1 MVRLSCGE
9 TPLAAPGA
17 AGYNARLMFFL
28 TPRYLKQGR
37 QFAKDA
43 RKVLAYKCD
52 LWSPEQV
59 QSFEAAIERLEGA
72 TKDRSVE
79 AVEKAARELDALCQV
94 NLPPVSDAGW
104 RENVEV
110 FLVAIVVAL
119 GVRTY
124 FIQPFTIPTG
134 SMFPTLNGIIG
145 YPTQTP
151 PPNPLVRAWDL
162 AWRGRTWVDETVQA
176 DEVIQLVQ
184 EATRYLVFSYTRVV
198 TDRNTYFLH
207 IPVATA
213 RDHFELRPGRR
224 LRAGESLVRG
234 YHETGDHVFVDKF
247 TYHFRKPRRE
257 EVFVFNTAGIA
268 TIENRSNPSAPSQFY
283 IKRLSGEPLDPLR
296 IDPPNLYVGDQLAP
310 GESFAR
316 VMSMKNEYGGYANGF
331 PSFLMPIMQSAA
343 EVFTVPPEMYFA
355 LGDNSYHSSDSRD
368 WGPVPQR
375 NIVGRGV
382 FVYWPFRPH
391 FGPIR

>member
-1 MVRLSCGE
+1 
-9 TPLAAPGA
+9 
-17 AGYNARLMFFL
+17 MFFL
-28 TPRYLKQGR
+28 TPRYLKHGR

-43 RKVLAYKCD
+43 RKVLAYKSD
-52 LWSPEQV
+52 IWSPEQGV
-59 QSFEAAIERLEGA
+59 SFEAAIEKLEQA
-72 TKDRSVE
+72 TKAKSKEQVE
-79 AVEKAARELDALCQV
+79 AAARDLDALCHA
-94 NLPPVSDAGW
+94 NIPPVSNAAW

-145 YPTQTP
+145 YPLQAP
-151 PPNPLVRAWDL
+151 PPNPVVRVWD
-162 AWRGRTWVDETVQA
+162 AIWRGRTWVDVAAKADEMIETVQ
-176 DEVIQLVQ
+176 
-184 EATRYLVFSYTRVV
+184 EANRFVVFDYTRVR
-198 TDRNTYFLH
+198 TNRNEYMIH
-207 IPVATA
+207 IPLATA
-213 RDHFELRPGRR
+213 RDHFYIRPGRK
-224 LRAGESLVRG
+224 LREGEPIARG

-257 EVFVFNTAGIA
+257 EVFVFNTAGIE
-268 TIENRSNPSAPSQFY
+268 TLENRSNPAAPSQFY
-283 IKRLSGEPLDPLR
+283 IKRLAGEPGDEMR
-296 IDPPNLYVGDQLAP
+296 IDPPRLFIGDQPAP

-316 VMSMKNEYGGYANGF
+316 VMSQKNEYGGYANGF
-331 PSFLMPIMQSAA
+331 PSFLMPIMRSPEQSFKVPA
-343 EVFTVPPEMYFA
+343 ENYFA
-355 LGDNSYHSSDSRD
+355 LGDNTYHSSDSRD

-391 FGPIR
+391 FGVIK

>member
-1 MVRLSCGE
+1 
-9 TPLAAPGA
+9 
-17 AGYNARLMFFL
+17 MFFL
-28 TPRYLKQGR
+28 TPRYLKHGR

-52 LWSPEQV
+52 VWSAEQG
-59 QSFEAAIERLEGA
+59 STFETAIEKLESA
-72 TKDRSVE
+72 TKARNRAQVE
-79 AVEKAARELDALCQV
+79 TTARDLDALCQV
-94 NLPPVSDAGW
+94 NLPPVNNAGW

-145 YPTQTP
+145 HPLQTP
-151 PPNPLVRAWDL
+151 PPNPLVRVWDTI
-162 AWRGRTWVDETVQA
+162 WRGRTWVDVAAKA
-176 DEVIQLVQ
+176 DEMIESVQ
-184 EATRYLVFSYTRVV
+184 EAKRFVLFSYTRVR
-198 TDRNTYFLH
+198 TNRNEYLVH
-207 IPVATA
+207 MPVATA
-213 RDHFELRPGRR
+213 RDHFSIRPGRR
-224 LRAGESLVRG
+224 LLAGEPIARG
-234 YHETGDHVFVDKF
+234 YHETGDHVFVDKM

-257 EVFVFNTAGIA
+257 EVFVFNTAGIE
-268 TIENRSNPSAPSQFY
+268 TLENRNNPMSPSQFY
-283 IKRLSGEPLDPLR
+283 IKRLAGVPGDEIR
-296 IDPPNLYVGDQLAP
+296 IDPPRLLIDGKPAP

-316 VMSMKNEYGGYANGF
+316 VMSEQNEYGGYANGF
-331 PSFLMPIMQSAA
+331 TSFLMPILRSPDQS
-343 EVFTVPPEMYFA
+343 FTVPPETYFA

-391 FGPIR
+391 FGTIK